1 MNCHL
6 DLPSRKSYLAHLS
19 RERGLSGCRVGEV
32 LLLQEHRG
40 AGDLL
45 RTSPHLP
52 SDGGA
57 GGRAGGGLQ
66 EQESRCTPLL
76 YSLVSS
82 KLLQSLVYWG
92 KKWWK

>member
-1 MNCHL
+1 M
-6 DLPSRKSYLAHLS
+6 
-19 RERGLSGCRVGEV
+19 GEV

-66 EQESRCTPLL
+66 EQEGRCTPLL

-82 KLLQSLVYWG
+82 KPLTAEFSLMG
-92 KKWWK
+92 KKVVMTLKDNI